1 MDCQVNITN
10 LVLTIM
16 MVKLKLQFRSFLSI
30 STIWILRKGRKSSLL
45 KGMMPLSFILRRT
58 SRYRYQIQNVRWC
71 NRIMEAQV
79 NKCSA
84 ADLCLSANKNKGAEQ
99 SWVKILMNMV
109 QTPTSVIINA
119 LNSARMISN
128 QTLRSPSILTSSNYN
143 QKHKMFGSQYK
154 VPKKT
159 PRAKPYPRPKTISI
173 CASQM

>member
-30 STIWILRKGRKSSLL
+30 STIWILIKGWKSSLL
-45 KGMMPLSFILRRT
+45 KGMMTLSFISSRI
-58 SRYRYQIQNVRWC
+58 SRYLYQIQNLRWY
-71 NRIMEAQV
+71 NRIMGAQV

-109 QTPTSVIINA
+109 QTSASVIIYA
-119 LNSARMISN
+119 LNSARTILN
-128 QTLRSPSILTSSNYN
+128 QTLRGLINLISSNYIN
-143 QKHKMFGSQYK
+143 
-154 VPKKT
+154 KKLLIWCSHY
-159 PRAKPYPRPKTISI
+159 RA
-173 CASQM
+173 